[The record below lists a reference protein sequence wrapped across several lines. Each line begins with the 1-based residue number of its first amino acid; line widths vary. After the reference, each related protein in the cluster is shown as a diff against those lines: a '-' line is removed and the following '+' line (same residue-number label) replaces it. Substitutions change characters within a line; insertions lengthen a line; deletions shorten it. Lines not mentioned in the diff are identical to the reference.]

1 MPTFKELVDEVALT
15 MNGYVGNEVDS
26 TYLTSG
32 IGTSDISFTVADGTI
47 ISTGLIEI
55 DDELMWVQSKIESSG
70 SITLHPQ
77 GRGWLST
84 TAATHVANAA
94 VKANPPLPRKAIKDA
109 VNDAIRGTWPAL
121 FRVAQTSITALGAR
135 ITYSLPAEAM
145 DALSVSWQ
153 VPGPTQ
159 RWWPIRRYRVD
170 KMADA
175 TAFPTGKSIDIMED
189 VVPGR
194 RISVTYSAV
203 PNPLVNDSDDFE
215 AITGLVNSA
224 RDVVVLGA
232 TSKLLGYQ
240 EAHRI
245 QGSSVESSERGED
258 VPAGA
263 AVNAA
268 KYLYSLYLQR
278 REEEREELLRRY
290 PPRGYLVR

>member
-15 MNGYVGNEVDS
+15 MNGYVGNEVDA
-26 TYLTSG
+26 TYLTAP
-32 IGTSDISFTVADGTI
+32 IGTGDTSFTVADATI
-47 ISTGLIEI
+47 ISTGLIEVE
-55 DDELMWVQSKIESSG
+55 DELMWVLSKTESSG
-70 SITLHPQ
+70 AVTLHPQ

-84 TAATHVANAA
+84 TAASHAANIT
-94 VKANPPLPRKAIKDA
+94 VRANPPLPRKTIKNA
-109 VNDAIRGTWPAL
+109 LNDTIRGTWPAL

-135 ITYSLPAEAM
+135 LTYSLPAEAM
-145 DALSVSWQ
+145 DALNVSWQ

-170 KMADA
+170 KMADT

-194 RISVTYSAV
+194 RISVTYSAL
-203 PNPLVNDSDDFE
+203 PTALANDTDDF
-215 AITGLVNSA
+215 ASITGLAESA
-224 RDVVVLGA
+224 RDVVVLG
-232 TSKLLGYQ
+232 TVSRLLGYQ

-245 QGSSVESSERGED
+245 QGSSIEASERDED
-258 VPAGA
+258 VPVGA

-278 REEEREELLRRY
+278 REEERQELLRRY